1 MILIDVNRQE
11 YDNDTRN
18 LIKAFYP
25 KEDISNKN
33 EEDYLMKVKV
43 NQEGNVCKIDI
54 EDAEGKDI
62 YNTAITIT
70 TSDRKIIRTD
80 FKLALYDG
88 LSDITGKT
96 LPWGTL
102 TGVRPTKIP
111 LTMIEEGKKD
121 DDIIKHMK
129 DAYKC
134 SDEKTKLSLEVAKR
148 ERSLLNR
155 LDYENGYSLYIG
167 IPFCPTTCLYCSFTS
182 YPLGM
187 WKKEVD
193 SYLDAMIKELEFVAD
208 RFGDKVLDT
217 IYVGGGT
224 PTTLDEFQLDRLLGK
239 VEELF
244 DLSHLKEI
252 TVEAGRP
259 DSITKEKLEVIKKHN
274 ISRISINP
282 QTMKQETL
290 NLIGRHHTVEQV
302 ISAYYLARDTGFDNI
317 NMDLIVGLPGERIDD
332 VRMTMEKLKELDP
345 DSITVHSLAIKRAS
359 RLNILKEQYKDY
371 EINNTDEII
380 NLTRDYAYGMG
391 MTPYYLYRQKNM
403 AGNFENVGYAK
414 PHKAGI
420 YNILIME
427 EKQTIIAVGAGAST
441 KVVFKEENRIER
453 IENVKDVRN
462 YIDRIDEMIDRKR
475 TFFSEKY

>member
-208 RFGDKVLDT
+208 RFSDKVLDT

-302 ISAYYLARDTGFDNI
+302 ISAYHLARDTGFDNI

-380 NLTRDYAYGMG
+380 NLTRDYAYGME

-427 EKQTIIAVGAGAST
+427 EKQTIIAAGAGAST

>member
-208 RFGDKVLDT
+208 RFSDKVLDT

-302 ISAYYLARDTGFDNI
+302 ISAYHLARDTGFDNI

-380 NLTRDYAYGMG
+380 NLTRDYAYAMG

>member
-33 EEDYLMKVKV
+33 EEDYIMKVKV

>member
-208 RFGDKVLDT
+208 RFSDKVLDT

-302 ISAYYLARDTGFDNI
+302 ISAYHLARDTGFDNI

-380 NLTRDYAYGMG
+380 NLTRDYAYGME